1 MILSS
6 TWAASVLYKGTYV
19 KSNSPMLDT
28 PTDVGSCIV
37 NAKRNKKNNER
48 NVSFFGFVEENNNN
62 VVKARNDKII

>member
-37 NAKRNKKNNER
+37 NAKRKKIMKGMYNCFVFSEENKNNVFKER
-48 NVSFFGFVEENNNN
+48 NN
-62 VVKARNDKII
+62 KIN